1 MTGKPRTR
9 LNFVHSARQLP
20 ALSLPLANSLDP
32 QGPAAAHIA
41 SLWWLMLGLGTAV
54 WVLVMVLLVVSLFRK
69 RRTQEQAESPIQ
81 IEREHARATNVWIIG
96 GGIVLPVVVLSIVF
110 AFTVN
115 AMRALGALAAT
126 VPADGLTV
134 EITGHQYWW
143 SVRYPD
149 QPMTTVFTT
158 ANELRIPVGQPVT
171 VRLTSADVIHS
182 FWVPEL
188 HGKLDLIPGR
198 VNTLVIQ
205 ADRAGDYLGLCAEF
219 CGIQHAKMGFVV
231 VAEPADQFAVWL
243 AQQAQP
249 AAEPTDPLA
258 IAGRQV
264 FLGSRCVYCHAVAG
278 TPAAADVGPDLTHLA
293 SRRTL
298 AAAALPNTRGHL
310 AGWLVDPQHIK
321 PGNKMPPSDLTSDDL
336 QALLAYLEGLR

>member
-1 MTGKPRTR
+1 M
-9 LNFVHSARQLP
+9 
-20 ALSLPLANSLDP
+20 PLANSLDP

-69 RRTQEQAESPIQ
+69 RRAQEQAESPIQ
-81 IEREHARATNVWIIG
+81 IEREHARATKVWIIG
-96 GGIVLPVVVLSIVF
+96 GGIVLPVVVLAIVF

-115 AMRALGALAAT
+115 AMRSLGALAAAA
-126 VPADGLTV
+126 PADGLTI
-134 EITGHQYWW
+134 EITGYQYWW
-143 SVRYPD
+143 AVRYPD
-149 QPMTTVFTT
+149 QPMTRVFTT

-205 ADRAGDYLGLCAEF
+205 ADRAGDYLGVCAEF

-231 VAEPADQFAVWL
+231 VVEPPEQFEAWL
-243 AQQAQP
+243 QAQQQP
-249 AAEPTDPLA
+249 ATEPTDPLA
-258 IAGRQV
+258 IQGQQI
-264 FLGSRCVYCHAVAG
+264 FLASKCVDCHAIAG
-278 TPAAADVGPDLTHLA
+278 TSATATVGPDLTHLA

-298 AAAALPNTRGHL
+298 AAAALPNTREHL
-310 AGWLVDPQHIK
+310 ANWLVDPQHIK
-321 PGNKMPPSDLTSDDL
+321 PGNAMPPSELTPDNL
-336 QALLAYLEGLR
+336 QALLAYLEQLK